1 MLYFILIFV
10 YIHIKLFTIILN
22 TITNKLSLFKIS
34 VKGRLIWKKKMDELG
49 QASQSHSWCNNP
61 VMCKSIS
68 YTVYGIYFIYKHNLT
83 MVHKLIYNLLLIC
96 QWYKSI
102 CNLKTRVYTY
112 SFVYLNQS
120 CPIQVIDELALH
132 FLPWNKLVNSHSW

>member
-10 YIHIKLFTIILN
+10 YIHIKLFTIILK

-34 VKGRLIWKKKMDELG
+34 VKGRLIWRKKWM
-49 QASQSHSWCNNP
+49 SWVKPPNP
-61 VMCKSIS
+61 TPDATTQLCANRFHI
-68 YTVYGIYFIYKHNLT
+68 YGIYFIYKHNLT
-83 MVHKLIYNLLLIC
+83 MVHKLMYNLLLIC

-120 CPIQVIDELALH
+120 CPIQGIDELALH
-132 FLPWNKLVNSHSW
+132 FLPWSKLVNPHSW